1 MYSDWTKWRAE
12 WVLRKKTFRR
22 WVTKICFRKR
32 ITRQFYRFWELATD
46 ALSPQDTKSL
56 EEDLGI
62 EVDTPEHACLEQGPL
77 CSLKRKRV

>member
-1 MYSDWTKWRAE
+1 MGSP
-12 WVLRKKTFRR
+12 KKGFQTVGHEYPLAR
-22 WVTKICFRKR
+22 R

-46 ALSPQDTKSL
+46 ALPPQDTKSL

-62 EVDTPEHACLEQGPL
+62 EVDTPEHVCLEQGPL

>member
-1 MYSDWTKWRAE
+1 MGSP
-12 WVLRKKTFRR
+12 KKGFQT
-22 WVTKICFRKR
+22 VGHEEPLEKR
-32 ITRQFYRFWELATD
+32 FTRQLYRFWELATD

>member
-12 WVLRKKTFRR
+12 WVLRKKVFKR
-22 WVTKICFRKR
+22 WVKGKLSESR
-32 ITRQFYRFWELATD
+32 IERLFYRFWELVTD
-46 ALSPQDTKSL
+46 ALAPQDTKSL

-62 EVDTPEHACLEQGPL
+62 EVDTPEHVCLEQGPL

>member
-1 MYSDWTKWRAE
+1 MGSP
-12 WVLRKKTFRR
+12 KKGFQKVGHEELLER
-22 WVTKICFRKR
+22 R

-46 ALSPQDTKSL
+46 ALPPQDTKSL

-62 EVDTPEHACLEQGPL
+62 EVDTPEHVCLEQGPL